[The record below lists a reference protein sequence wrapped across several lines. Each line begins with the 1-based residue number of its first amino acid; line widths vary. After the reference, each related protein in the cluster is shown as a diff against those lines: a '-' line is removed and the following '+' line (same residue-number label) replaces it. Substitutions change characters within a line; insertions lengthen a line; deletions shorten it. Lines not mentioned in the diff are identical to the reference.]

1 MKYLKKY
8 KLLESVKDMLSDV
21 KDILI
26 DIEDDNGIELE
37 YIPNGSYH
45 KDAGGAPFPAIVIII
60 GDGDIFNLSK
70 ILPVLRRLESYVV
83 RYGFK
88 IDAELNDKYTSLID
102 FIEEY
107 EDYDE
112 EIYRMDLI
120 IY

>member
-8 KLLESVKDMLSDV
+8 KLFEDLHSILNDV

-26 DIEDDNGIELE
+26 DIEDEHGIELE
-37 YIPNGSYH
+37 YIPEGSYC
-45 KDAGGAPFPAIVIII
+45 KSDKPLPAIVIII

-70 ILPVLRRLESYVV
+70 ILPVLRRIESYVV
-83 RYGFK
+83 RCGFE
-88 IDAELNDKYTSLID
+88 IDAELSDNYTPLCD

-107 EDYDE
+107 EDGEE